1 MYLIDTD
8 WIIDYLNDREVI
20 VKEIQEKFGVGL
32 NISIISLAELY
43 EGIYGS
49 ENFEENEKELDE
61 FLIGVTVLELTK
73 DICKNFGELRNELRK
88 RGELIGDFDLI
99 IASTAL
105 QNNLTLL
112 TDNTKHFK
120 RIKELKIKSS

>member
-8 WIIDYLNDREVI
+8 WIIDYLDGRKAV
-20 VKEIQEKFGVGL
+20 VKEIQGKFGVNL

-49 ENFEENEKELDE
+49 ETFEEDERELNE
-61 FLIGVTVLELTK
+61 FLSGVTVLELTK
-73 DICKNFGELRNELRK
+73 DVCKKFGELRNELRK

-99 IASTAL
+99 IASTVL

-112 TDNTKHFK
+112 TGNTKHFK
-120 RIKELKIKSS
+120 RIKGLKIGSS

>member
-8 WIIDYLNDREVI
+8 WIIDYLDGRKAV
-20 VKEIQEKFGVGL
+20 VKEIQEKFGVNL
-32 NISIISLAELY
+32 NVSIISLAELY

-49 ENFEENEKELDE
+49 KTFEENERELNE
-61 FLIGVTVLELTK
+61 FLSGVTVLELTK
-73 DICKNFGELRNELRK
+73 DICKKFGELRNELRK
-88 RGELIGDFDLI
+88 RGELIGDFDLL

-112 TDNTKHFK
+112 TGNTKHFK
-120 RIKELKIKSS
+120 RIKGLKIESS